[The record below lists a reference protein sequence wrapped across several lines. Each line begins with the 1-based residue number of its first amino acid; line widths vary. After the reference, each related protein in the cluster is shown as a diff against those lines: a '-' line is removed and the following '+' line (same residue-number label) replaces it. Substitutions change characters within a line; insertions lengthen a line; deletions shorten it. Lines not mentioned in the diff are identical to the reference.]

1 MIFFTMIW
9 MCLRCNRSLVP
20 TQLPAKATLTATRT
34 GTYSCSTRWDTKSGE
49 CEDSRCDVA
58 FPTCCF
64 PRAANLVCEVL
75 LDHQTVDKLA
85 LFRKAFFDLDDSHN
99 AIDRLVALAVP
110 LAFLVRFRC
119 IRIRTRQGLRT
130 CFSQPTLSLTSDLHS
145 RTRKRKSH
153 IVIRLLREIVA
164 HGARELQNNR
174 HPLIAVDRKQS

>member
-85 LFRKAFFDLDDSHN
+85 LLRKAFFDLDDSHN

-130 CFSQPTLSLTSDLHS
+130 CFS
-145 RTRKRKSH
+145 
-153 IVIRLLREIVA
+153 
-164 HGARELQNNR
+164 
-174 HPLIAVDRKQS
+174 

>member
-20 TQLPAKATLTATRT
+20 TQLLAKATLTAMRT

-64 PRAANLVCEVL
+64 PRATNLVSEVL

-85 LFRKAFFDLDDSHN
+85 LFRKAFFDFDDSHN
-99 AIDRLVALAVP
+99 AVDRLVALVAP
-110 LAFLVRFRC
+110 LTFLVRFR
-119 IRIRTRQGLRT
+119 IRVRTRQGLRT
-130 CFSQPTLSLTSDLHS
+130 CFSQLTLSLTSNLHS
-145 RTRKRKSH
+145 RTRKRKPH
-153 IVIRLLREIVA
+153 IVLRFLREIVA
-164 HGARELQNNR
+164 HGARELQNDR
-174 HPLIAVDRKQS
+174 HPLVAVDRKQS